1 MLQEKSA
8 ETTKQKEGRRKKPKP
23 EQQEGMP
30 QHQCPTHAKHRGDGN
45 PKYREEQQ
53 KDVT

>member
-1 MLQEKSA
+1 
-8 ETTKQKEGRRKKPKP
+8 
-23 EQQEGMP
+23 MP

-53 KDVT
+53 KDVTWILVAHPPKTPKLNITK